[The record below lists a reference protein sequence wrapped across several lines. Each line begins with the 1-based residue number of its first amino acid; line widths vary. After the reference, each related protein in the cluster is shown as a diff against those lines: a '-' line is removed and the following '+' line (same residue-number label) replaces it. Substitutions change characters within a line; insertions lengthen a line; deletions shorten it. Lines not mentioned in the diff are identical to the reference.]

1 MKIHT
6 YIFLIL
12 PFLIFFLILWILQK
26 NIIGSK
32 NPIESFKIIFNDD
45 YSSKKEKIP
54 KNIIQVW
61 KSWTNKDPFLIY
73 KKNIN
78 LLKST
83 NPSYE
88 YMFFKDKEIDT
99 FFTENYPEYYDT
111 YNKLPINIQKVDFC
125 RYVILYHYGGF
136 YFDLDIEAIH
146 PLDDFLLNN
155 ECVFPIDEIINK
167 EMCIYERFNDFC
179 DKTNVLL
186 GQYGFACCKK
196 SNFMKHLID
205 AINDNIDNYIQ
216 LYKKIK
222 NSSTEVYVYQTTG
235 PDFVTKEY
243 INYKEKENIYIL
255 TYRERQYFGKYARHT
270 YHGTWKNNI
279 MN

>member
-12 PFLIFFLILWILQK
+12 PFLIFFLILWLLQK

-32 NPIESFKIIFNDD
+32 NPIESFKIIFNGD

-73 KKNIN
+73 TKNIN

-83 NPSYE
+83 NPSYK

-111 YNKLPINIQKVDFC
+111 YKNLPINIQKVDFC

-155 ECVFPIDEIINK
+155 ECVFPIDEIK
-167 EMCIYERFNDFC
+167 KCASM
-179 DKTNVLL
+179 NVSMTFVIKQMYYWDNMGLL
-186 GQYGFACCKK
+186 VAKK
-196 SNFMKHLID
+196 ANL
-205 AINDNIDNYIQ
+205 
-216 LYKKIK
+216 
-222 NSSTEVYVYQTTG
+222 
-235 PDFVTKEY
+235 
-243 INYKEKENIYIL
+243 
-255 TYRERQYFGKYARHT
+255 
-270 YHGTWKNNI
+270 
-279 MN
+279 